1 MKIFKDDKCREFSD
15 EVLTQLAIM
24 SECVYAAE
32 IIAYRMSRILDSQ
45 GVKGTVFQN
54 RKQALNNA
62 RRGLDSCLHCLE
74 QAFDVQVF
82 ERATGDDASRAE
94 ALHYQAN
101 DVIQV
106 LLLYFSRCD
115 EAEGKRDAIKKMLRR
130 FKQNPGLDIESVL
143 DYYRVK

>member
-1 MKIFKDDKCREFSD
+1 MRIFKDESRCEFSD
-15 EVLTQLAIM
+15 EVVTQLAIM

-32 IIAYRMSRILDSQ
+32 IIAYRMSRILDSD

-54 RKQALNNA
+54 RKQALSNA
-62 RRGLDSCLHCLE
+62 RRGLDQMLRNLE

-82 ERATGDDASRAE
+82 ERATGDSKDRAE
-94 ALHYQAN
+94 ALHFQAN
-101 DVIQV
+101 DVVQV

-115 EAEGKRDAIKKMLRR
+115 EAEGKRDAIKKMIRR
-130 FKQNPGLDIESVL
+130 FKQNPGLDIESII